1 LPASSEESKVM
12 SISIRYGVLFIN
24 NLNKWLYNRAQPA
37 LKQSFSPTLTGFN
50 MSLVQVKR
58 SADLALA
65 SADTTICA
73 TVPENIMEV
82 KRSADLALASAD
94 TTICAT
100 VPENIME
107 QNFSL

>member
-1 LPASSEESKVM
+1 
-12 SISIRYGVLFIN
+12 
-24 NLNKWLYNRAQPA
+24 LNKWLYNREI
-37 LKQSFSPTLTGFN
+37 LTGFN
-50 MSLVQVKR
+50 MQSFSLIRLLVQ
-58 SADLALA
+58 
-65 SADTTICA
+65 
-73 TVPENIMEV
+73 V